1 MNRMMDLVVRVGLEQ
16 CSIGLCLRE
25 DWLVRRDIA
34 LDSSELLTARSLQK
48 RCLYQELQAFLR
60 KGRMLF
66 DSIGKIVVVTDIAD
80 RFEASITHEPKRIGY
95 IRIAQDSYE
104 PEYMV
109 QLLEKHGG
117 VLITEYLRPGD
128 VFDRDRC
135 ASVLHRF
142 ASAGVRDIAVH
153 SMYQLEAS
161 DEELRIIEVCERT
174 APGRFRYHTLETW
187 EYTSLLL
194 TENRLLVNVCI
205 KELFERELREIERA
219 CLEHG
224 AAAPLVVLDG
234 AGFCID
240 KHAALQDPLATWQGG
255 HAAAMM
261 GAAALFSIPE
271 AVVISPYA
279 KRVGSDNDGTHP
291 CGVVIDRTRE
301 YRPVTMGRTKRFY
314 GFQVAGP
321 FPGAIE
327 FAEVP
332 HRHRLLESIR
342 SVSTA
347 PGPLPILDMTG
358 GAVDLQDL
366 DHLVYRVSDRDSAL
380 LGGAQSAEFRK
391 DFHCMTAPSEES
403 DLVQDSLRTEA
414 LRWLDASGL
423 RLSDVKESFSLSKAR
438 YLKTERERMTLRIT
452 GRIGSELHK
461 REMD

>member
-1 MNRMMDLVVRVGLEQ
+1 MNRIMDLVVRVGLEQ
-16 CSIGLCLRE
+16 CSLGLCLMD
-25 DWLVRRDIA
+25 DWLVRRNIA
-34 LDSSELLTARSLQK
+34 LDSSELLTARSLKK

-80 RFEASITHEPKRIGY
+80 RFEASVTHEPKRIGY

-109 QLLEKHGG
+109 QLLERYGG
-117 VLITEYLRPGD
+117 LLLTEYLRPGE

-153 SMYQLEAS
+153 SMYQLEVN
-161 DEELRIIEVCERT
+161 DEERRIIETCEQT
-174 APGRFRYHTLETW
+174 APGQFCYHTLETW

-205 KELFERELREIERA
+205 KGLLERELREIERA
-219 CLEHG
+219 CQEYEI
-224 AAAPLVVLDG
+224 AAPLVVLGG

-240 KHAALQDPLATWQGG
+240 KHDALQDPLATWQGG

-279 KRVGSDNDGTHP
+279 KRGGTDEKIHP
-291 CGVVIDRTRE
+291 GGVVIDRMRE

-342 SVSTA
+342 SVNTA
-347 PGPLPILDMTG
+347 PGPLPILDMTNG
-358 GAVDLQDL
+358 TVELQDL
-366 DHLVYRVSDRDSAL
+366 DHLVYRVADRDSAL

-391 DFHCMTAPSEES
+391 DFHCMTVPSKKS
-403 DLVQDSLRTEA
+403 DQVQESLRREA
-414 LRWLDASGL
+414 FRWLDASGL
-423 RLSDVKESFSLSKAR
+423 KLTDVNESFSLSKAR

-461 REMD
+461 REID